1 MIIETELKLTID
13 TSEIERFITL
23 PFLEENSFKPVEH
36 YALCYTYYDTETA
49 DLFKQG
55 FALRVRLFEDH
66 YIQTIKTT
74 GKSVEG
80 LHQREEYHH
89 SLNSA
94 QPDINFLP
102 SETLKQALMQ
112 NQKKLIPVFVTDMR
126 RISWY
131 IAFENTQIEIA
142 LDQGV
147 IQSNEKTKLIHE
159 VELELISG
167 DAEGLRKVAEIL
179 RKDVKLIDENKSK
192 AEYGYRLFFG
202 ETTE

>member
-13 TSEIERFITL
+13 KSEIERFITL

-36 YALCYTYYDTETA
+36 YSLCYTYYDTETA
-49 DLFKQG
+49 DLFKHG
-55 FALRVRLFEDH
+55 FALRVRLYEDN

-74 GKSVEG
+74 GKSVDG

-89 SLNSA
+89 TLPSEN
-94 QPDINFLP
+94 PDINFLP
-102 SETLKQALMQ
+102 SDSLKQILIQ
-112 NQKKLIPVFVTDMR
+112 NQKKLIPIFVTDMR

-131 IAFENTQIEIA
+131 IEFEDTQIEIA

-147 IQSNEKTKLIHE
+147 IQSSEKTKLMYE

-167 DAEGLRKVAEIL
+167 DADILSKVAEIL
-179 RKDVKLIDENKSK
+179 RKSFSLTNENKSK
-192 AEYGYRLFFG
+192 GEYGYRLYFG
-202 ETTE
+202 ENIE